1 MVRFLIERP
10 IAVSMVF
17 LALALLGLVT
27 TTSLPVSLMPDIDIP
42 VITVRVNAP
51 EMPARQLENSVVKP
65 LRATLKEVARVEE
78 MKSEAHDGSAW
89 VELRFRHGTPVNLC
103 NG

>member
-65 LRATLKEVARVEE
+65 LRSTLKEVARVEE

-89 VELRFRHGTPVNLC
+89 VELRFRHGTPVNL
-103 NG
+103 